1 MTDFNLDRFAVI
13 ADVHGNADAL
23 AAVLA
28 DVDGLGIG
36 SIFNLGDHVSG
47 PLAPAEALALTMG
60 RAGMISV
67 RGNHDRWVVAG
78 GANMYP
84 SDRIA
89 REDLSQAQLEW
100 LAALPATR
108 RVGDVFLC
116 HGTPRD
122 DLEYWLETV
131 TPEGHVVFRGLPEIA
146 RAAVGVDAG
155 LALCAHTHLPRRVDL
170 PDGRVIL
177 NPGSVGCPAYEDVEP
192 YPHVVQTGTP
202 LATYAVV
209 ERRGTAWATSVRQ
222 VPYDPARMAEAA
234 RAAGREGWA
243 RAVSTGWLR
252 GAPGAPAAR

>member
-1 MTDFNLDRFAVI
+1 MSDFDLDRFAVI

-28 DVDGLGIG
+28 DIDGLGIR

-47 PLAPAEALALTMG
+47 PLAPRETIELTMA

-78 GANMYP
+78 GENMYP
-84 SDRIA
+84 SDRFA
-89 REDLSQAQLEW
+89 REQLDAAQLAW
-100 LAALPATR
+100 LEALPATR

-116 HGTPRD
+116 HGAPRD

-131 TPEGHVVFRGLPEIA
+131 TPQGDVVFRGLAEIA

-177 NPGSVGCPAYEDVEP
+177 NPGSVGCPAYEDTDP

-202 LATYAVV
+202 LASYAVV
-209 ERRGTAWATSVRQ
+209 ERRGEAWATSFRQ
-222 VPYDPARMAEAA
+222 VPYDPARMAAVA
-234 RAAGREGWA
+234 RTEGREGWA

-252 GAPGAPAAR
+252 GAPVIPPAR